1 MNKNKAIEK
10 IRNQFKAE
18 IKVMIT
24 NRKWGDITRI
34 AKEYG
39 YSRQS
44 VYNYIKE
51 FDTLQEKQ

>member
-18 IKVMIT
+18 IKVMVT

-51 FDTLQEKQ
+51 FDTSAEKQ

>member
-18 IKVMIT
+18 IKAMVA

-44 VYNYIKE
+44 VYNYIRE
-51 FDTLQEKQ
+51 FDTSAKKQ